1 MSDTHP
7 QDTRPGLT
15 RLEQLELIAA
25 GARVTPS
32 ALVIT
37 DEQGTIVWVN
47 PGFEKISGY
56 RADEVI
62 GKKASVQ
69 GSGLHSAEFFSGLW
83 RTISSGRDWHGEVIN
98 RAKDGRLYNEEMTIT
113 PMRDASGAIRHY
125 IAVKKDVTESK
136 RLEAQL
142 VRAQRLESIGM
153 LAGGIAHDLNNVLAP
168 VLLSIELLKLDM
180 PGASARENLRLI
192 ENAAERGTAI
202 IRQMLT
208 FVKGIEGERT
218 DVSVS
223 HLFKGI
229 TELIAQTF
237 PRNIELRMELPRDV
251 DSVKGDM
258 AQLEQVLFNL
268 SVNARDA
275 MPGGGVIGLRAGN
288 CRVDEAT
295 AALHPG
301 TMAGNF
307 VVVSVSDTGAG
318 MAPEHIER
326 IFEPFFTTKPR
337 GSGTGLGLATADGIV
352 RSHGGFIKVSSA
364 VGKGSDFRVFLP
376 VRSPA
381 DDVPLP
387 ETAQGILLGNGR
399 CILVVDDDES
409 IRQLT
414 RDILARHGFIVISA
428 VDGLDALTR
437 FRASPGRFSAVIMD
451 VMMPK
456 MNGVELA
463 SILNRAAPEV
473 PIIASSGAMSAG
485 PGEQAMLARKSVA
498 YLLRKPYN
506 ERALLGALAK
516 VLP

>member
-1 MSDTHP
+1 
-7 QDTRPGLT
+7 
-15 RLEQLELIAA
+15 
-25 GARVTPS
+25 
-32 ALVIT
+32 
-37 DEQGTIVWVN
+37 
-47 PGFEKISGY
+47 
-56 RADEVI
+56 
-62 GKKASVQ
+62 
-69 GSGLHSAEFFSGLW
+69 
-83 RTISSGRDWHGEVIN
+83 
-98 RAKDGRLYNEEMTIT
+98 
-113 PMRDASGAIRHY
+113 
-125 IAVKKDVTESK
+125 
-136 RLEAQL
+136 
-142 VRAQRLESIGM
+142 
-153 LAGGIAHDLNNVLAP
+153 
-168 VLLSIELLKLDM
+168 
-180 PGASARENLRLI
+180 
-192 ENAAERGTAI
+192 
-202 IRQMLT
+202 
-208 FVKGIEGERT
+208 
-218 DVSVS
+218 
-223 HLFKGI
+223 
-229 TELIAQTF
+229 
-237 PRNIELRMELPRDV
+237 
-251 DSVKGDM
+251 
-258 AQLEQVLFNL
+258 
-268 SVNARDA
+268 